1 MTSKIYLKKKRGIFF
16 FITGFSGSGKSTIA
30 KRIKKDIQN
39 NYGPT
44 ILLHGDEIRR
54 LFNLKGYS
62 SPDRKKIAMQYS
74 KLCKK
79 ITDNEI
85 NVILATVSL
94 YNSVRKWNKTNI
106 VNYIEIYIKS
116 DLSKIVKQ
124 KKKYF
129 YRKKTKN
136 VVGLTIKPELP
147 KKPNII
153 LKNDFKKSIDI
164 LSNLLI
170 KKIQNNYVKND
181 KI

>member
-1 MTSKIYLKKKRGIFF
+1 MTHKIHLQKKKGILCL
-16 FITGFSGSGKSTIA
+16 ITGFSGSGKSSIA
-30 KRIKKDIQN
+30 KIIKKDIRN

-44 ILLHGDEIRR
+44 ILLHGDEIRS

-62 SPDRKKIAMQYS
+62 STDRKKIAMQYS

-79 ITDNEI
+79 ITDNGI

-94 YNSVRKWNKTNI
+94 YNIVRKWNKANI

-116 DLSKIVKQ
+116 DLSKIIKQ
-124 KKKYF
+124 KKKFF

-153 LKNDFKKSIDI
+153 LKNDFKKNINI
-164 LSNLLI
+164 LSDSLI
-170 KKIQNNYVKND
+170 KKILNNFVKND

>member
-1 MTSKIYLKKKRGIFF
+1 MTHKIHLQKKKGIFF
-16 FITGFSGSGKSTIA
+16 FITGFSGSGKSSIA
-30 KRIKKDIQN
+30 KIIKKDIRN

-44 ILLHGDEIRR
+44 ILLHGDEIRS

-62 SPDRKKIAMQYS
+62 SADRKKIAMQYS

-79 ITDNEI
+79 ITDNGI

-94 YNSVRKWNKTNI
+94 YNIVRKWNKANI

-116 DLSKIVKQ
+116 DLSKIIKQ
-124 KKKYF
+124 KKKFF

-153 LKNDFKKSIDI
+153 LKNDFKKNINI
-164 LSNLLI
+164 LSDSLI
-170 KKIQNNYVKND
+170 KKILNNFVKND

>member
-1 MTSKIYLKKKRGIFF
+1 MTHKIHLQKKKGIFF
-16 FITGFSGSGKSTIA
+16 FITGFSGSGKSSIA
-30 KRIKKDIQN
+30 KIIKKDIRN

-44 ILLHGDEIRR
+44 ILLHGDEIRS

-62 SPDRKKIAMQYS
+62 STDRKKIAMQYS

-79 ITDNEI
+79 ITDNGI

-94 YNSVRKWNKTNI
+94 YNIVRKWNKANI

-116 DLSKIVKQ
+116 DLSKIIKQ
-124 KKKYF
+124 KKKFF

-153 LKNDFKKSIDI
+153 LKNDFKKNINI
-164 LSNLLI
+164 LSDSLI
-170 KKIQNNYVKND
+170 KKILNNFVKND

>member
-1 MTSKIYLKKKRGIFF
+1 MKNKIYLQKKKGFLF
-16 FITGFSGSGKSTIA
+16 FITGFSGSGKSSIA
-30 KRIKKDIQN
+30 KRIKKDIRN

-44 ILLHGDEIRR
+44 ILLHGDEIRS

-62 SPDRKKIAMQYS
+62 SADRKKIAMQYS

-79 ITDNEI
+79 ITDNGI

-94 YNSVRKWNKTNI
+94 YSIVRKWNKANI

-116 DLSKIVKQ
+116 DLSKIIKQ
-124 KKKYF
+124 KKKFF

-147 KKPNII
+147 KKPHII
-153 LKNDFKKSIDI
+153 LKNDFKKSITI
-164 LSNLLI
+164 LSNSLI
-170 KKIQNNYVKND
+170 KKIQKNYEKND